1 MAITSDQ
8 IAKGDA
14 IQKLIDLLAQVKKDS
29 DLKDEEIIALFQT
42 DELTDLQAGAY
53 LDMLASGKPDLF
65 EPGHKYRIIK
75 DGTPQYIVTAT
86 STAELS
92 PVFEIIGEPGNR
104 GIFISIPQNSPKDS
118 LEELLKTGLGHGY
131 RIIANDTH
139 PQLYMTMG
147 ASPEST
153 EQIATLRDINTAV
166 GNITEITAA
175 EVQAM
180 FTA

>member
-86 STAELS
+86 STTELS
-92 PVFEIIGEPGNR
+92 PVFEIIGEPDSR
-104 GIFISIPQNSPKDS
+104 GILITCHESSPKS
-118 LEELLKTGLGHGY
+118 VLEELIKGGYGHGY
-131 RIIANDTH
+131 KIVMNRSNELCRTINI
-139 PQLYMTMG
+139 
-147 ASPEST
+147 SPEST
-153 EQIATLRDINTAV
+153 EQIATIGDINTAM